1 MFRHTQISEIPNKVF
16 KDEIRALEGGQIWIH
31 RFGTQ
36 DKASRMFC
44 KMITDIK
51 NMIK

>member
-1 MFRHTQISEIPNKVF
+1 MFRHTQISEIPNKAF
-16 KDEIRALEGGQIWIH
+16 KDEIQALEGGQIRN